1 MARGL
6 RLAGLGI
13 QISEGSCRE
22 LTGVHLEVPFCQQP
36 VEDYDLQLRV
46 TAIIWSVFTSIHLIG
61 LITQKLK
68 VIGATSRVWT
78 QVFHRAAP

>member
-1 MARGL
+1 MAKGSQ
-6 RLAGLGI
+6 LAGLGI

-36 VEDYDLQLRV
+36 VEDYDLPLRV
-46 TAIIWSVFTSIHLIG
+46 TAITRSVFTSIHLMG

-68 VIGATSRVWT
+68 VIGATGRVWT
-78 QVFHRAAP
+78 QVFHRATP